1 MTDPIKRLNY
11 FNGQF
16 LRAQDFTDEQTYHM
30 DQRRRHNRSLHTWG
44 IASGLTLSFLSG
56 ATRLTVGQG
65 TAIDGQGREIVL
77 PDDTQTQDLSS
88 LGGTTSLFVTI
99 AYGETPSNPVS
110 ETGATGNTRM
120 AEIPTIGVSATAPA
134 DPSITLIVGR
144 VAIDAKGVVQSTDNG
159 TGTSVRRTAGAVGGD
174 LNVVSLNISD
184 PGVVSTQWPRFTA
197 TTAGR
202 VDLQG
207 SLKLT
212 GGLETSGDAGV
223 VTDNLQVRR
232 QLTVDGT
239 AQLKAGLKLTGG
251 LRTDTVDA
259 TGQLSVAGQAGFGIA
274 APAARVH
281 VVNTPTDANGATV
294 AIGPADGSHLRLG
307 YHADYS
313 WVQSHGNKPLAL
325 NPVGSNVGIGTTA
338 PQAQLQIASDLAV
351 GPFATG
357 SDPGR
362 LVTSGPFSEIGF
374 VHRGLKA
381 WPTSPQAGDKYVW
394 YNQDGLTARLWTPVV
409 GDLLTVSKAGDLW
422 SRGTIR
428 PGTSSILYAQ
438 TSGTHNTNNADW
450 APIPGLA
457 LALPV
462 GSASAVIIL
471 NLPFPF
477 ATGNDSPGGTFA
489 VFVDGV
495 NTGYKAGF
503 TYSSGSAGRMPTTL
517 VLAVRLKSAPQ
528 KIEAYWQ
535 NVRGSNVII
544 DSPASLTAIIA

>member
-77 PDDTQTQDLSS
+77 PDDTPTQDLSS

-99 AYGETPSNPVS
+99 AYGETPTNPVS

-120 AEIPTIGVSATAPA
+120 AETPAIGVSATAPA

-144 VAIDAKGVVQSTDNG
+144 VAIDAKGIVQSTDNG

-212 GGLETSGDAGV
+212 GGLETTGDAGV
-223 VTDNLQVRR
+223 VTDNLQVRK
-232 QLTVDGT
+232 QLTVDG
-239 AQLKAGLKLTGG
+239 AALLKAGLKLTGG
-251 LRTDTVDA
+251 LETTGDAGVVTDNLQVRKQITVDGA
-259 TGQLSVAGQAGFGIA
+259 ALLKAGLKLTGGLETTGDAGVVTDNLQVRKKLS
-274 APAARVH
+274 
-281 VVNTPTDANGATV
+281 
-294 AIGPADGSHLRLG
+294 
-307 YHADYS
+307 
-313 WVQSHGNKPLAL
+313 
-325 NPVGSNVGIGTTA
+325 
-338 PQAQLQIASDLAV
+338 ASDLAV

-394 YNQDGLTARLWTPVV
+394 YNPDGLTARLWTPVV

-428 PGTSSILYAQ
+428 PGTSSILYAL
-438 TSGTHNTNNADW
+438 TSGTHITSNANW

-457 LALPV
+457 LTLPA

-471 NLPFPF
+471 NLPFPH
-477 ATGNDSPGGTFA
+477 ATGTNNPGGTFTI
-489 VFVDGV
+489 FVDGV
-495 NTGYKAGF
+495 NTGYMAGF
-503 TYSSGSAGRMPTTL
+503 TYSSGSDGRMPTTL
-517 VLAVRLKSAPQ
+517 VLPVVLKSAPQ